1 LKEVF
6 TMWKNVRMILLV
18 ALCAALYAAVL
29 IAFKAGIV
37 IIPGITEIRPA
48 NILPI
53 AFSFLF
59 GPAAA
64 WGCAIG
70 NLIGDFFG
78 TLGPGSFFGFIGN
91 FLLGYVPYKI
101 WGHLGPISSQQEP
114 EMRTVR
120 QWIEFIIIGFISA
133 AVCAVIIA
141 WGLEVLGLVPFKVL
155 STIIT
160 SNNTAAHIVGGILLL
175 LVWVRIK
182 KIGLYWKDVMAE
194 EDIAKPILPKIGS
207 LLMLI
212 GGVVGWI
219 IGAFILPAG
228 GAIIGVTALF
238 IIAII
243 VAMFLL

>member
-1 LKEVF
+1 
-6 TMWKNVRMILLV
+6 
-18 ALCAALYAAVL
+18 
-29 IAFKAGIV
+29 
-37 IIPGITEIRPA
+37 
-48 NILPI
+48 
-53 AFSFLF
+53 
-59 GPAAA
+59 
-64 WGCAIG
+64 
-70 NLIGDFFG
+70 
-78 TLGPGSFFGFIGN
+78 
-91 FLLGYVPYKI
+91 
-101 WGHLGPISSQQEP
+101 
-114 EMRTVR
+114 
-120 QWIEFIIIGFISA
+120 
-133 AVCAVIIA
+133 VIIA